1 MEQNGEF
8 GRWVYVYKCYFNDI
22 VIKHQGLKRKFDVV
36 FHKHHYYPKKTQLFS
51 QLPSKC
57 QHCTL
62 HHCRCSIMM
71 LFDSI
76 IELNIIIVLFLIVV
90 GEITS

>member
-51 QLPSKC
+51 
-57 QHCTL
+57 
-62 HHCRCSIMM
+62 
-71 LFDSI
+71 
-76 IELNIIIVLFLIVV
+76 
-90 GEITS
+90 

>member
-36 FHKHHYYPKKTQLFS
+36 FHKHHYYLKKHNYLVDC
-51 QLPSKC
+51 LPNA
-57 QHCTL
+57 
-62 HHCRCSIMM
+62 
-71 LFDSI
+71 
-76 IELNIIIVLFLIVV
+76 NIAHYIIVDAQ
-90 GEITS
+90 